1 MYCRMCVDVHGL
13 TPTRLNQP
21 AEAEFLVSLC
31 YQADLRHK
39 HDENQGFVQPMCVP
53 CVERL
58 RLNPD
63 LYIFSVY
70 SLKLE
75 ERNNPEEKNGY
86 RQRRL

>member
-1 MYCRMCVDVHGL
+1 MQSRYNVYCRMCVDVHGL
-13 TPTRLNQP
+13 TPTRLNEP
-21 AEAEFLVSLC
+21 AEAKFLVSHC

-39 HDENQGFVQPMCVP
+39 HEENQGFVQPMCGP

-63 LYIFSVY
+63 VYIFSVY

-75 ERNNPEEKNGY
+75 ERNNPEEE
-86 RQRRL
+86 